1 MSKKKKIK
9 AKEIPV
15 KEEKNVLESLSERK
29 KNLIAL
35 VIILIPLLYFFLPW
49 QLNNVQPVGSD
60 YLSNLGQTHLWTEWQ
75 KQHGE
80 QVLWNPNIF
89 CGEPIYERLTPQILD
104 VITFLSYLGKIFYWV
119 FWQLLAGAL
128 GVYFLLRYKKIP
140 WYIAVIVAVGFILLP
155 DWMALIG
162 EGHNSKLRAIMAL
175 PWLFLSFDY
184 FFEKKSWLAVGL
196 FALAF
201 AWITRTH
208 HFQIVFYGILVLFF
222 LYIYPTIKLLVDKK
236 YKDFGNLFLKFA
248 LALVLVFMTA
258 AQPLFTTNE
267 YAKYSTR
274 GGNPVKLG
282 KEAQTARK
290 AGGVSFD
297 YATQWSYSPDELLSF
312 FIPRFR
318 GGLSGEVYEGTLYPS
333 LRGKQVP
340 GYWGEKPFNGNYA
353 SLSMILFLFAVI
365 GTVSYRRDKYVIGL
379 AVFVVFSVLLSF
391 GRHFP
396 ELYSLFFYYLPYFSK
411 FRAPSMILNVTFI
424 ATLFLSAYGLKAI
437 LFEIT
442 EKDYKWVTG
451 VFVAGIVI
459 IIAVF
464 LFNDSYAYAT
474 AAELHRYNT
483 NTLNAIKNIRQE
495 FLIADTKREFIYI
508 VLATGALVWFLFGQL
523 KKEYFAAIVFVLASF
538 EIFVTTN
545 HAYDQINVQNPD
557 KIASVEFGTT
567 PITNVLTSAPKTMRA
582 IVLGRSFT
590 SNHYAYYYPLISG
603 YSAIKLQAIQD
614 VIEHNLYAGN
624 SPDGINWKVVNMMSG
639 KYVISS
645 SPLRSPGLTKIAED
659 RYRKEILY
667 QNNAALPKGYFV
679 KDLKKLKTPEEVVL
693 FMNKNDFKPDSIALT
708 VSSKT
713 GEETFSGKGTVTLL
727 NYEPNRLSFETQ
739 TDSKQ
744 FLVIPEMYY
753 PVGWNATV
761 NGKESKVL
769 RVNHVMRG
777 VYVPA
782 GKSIVKLEFHPSTY
796 YTSMTLVW
804 VGNILI
810 LLFVFVPLY
819 LEYSKKRK
827 TKE

>member
-1 MSKKKKIK
+1 MSKKKKNK
-9 AKEIPV
+9 AKKIAV
-15 KEEKNVLESLSERK
+15 KEEKNILESLSESK
-29 KNLIAL
+29 KNLIA
-35 VIILIPLLYFFLPW
+35 VIIILIPLLYFFLPW
-49 QLNNVQPVGSD
+49 QLNHVQPVGTDFLASK
-60 YLSNLGQTHLWTEWQ
+60 GQTHLWTEWQ

-89 CGEPIYERLTPQILD
+89 CGEPVYERITPRIVD
-104 VITFLSYLGKIFYWV
+104 VITFLSYLGRIFYWV
-119 FWQLLAGAL
+119 FWQMLIGAL
-128 GVYFLLRYKKIP
+128 GVYFLLKYKKIP
-140 WYIAVIVAVGFILLP
+140 WYIAVIVAIGFLLLP

-162 EGHNSKLRAIMAL
+162 EGHNSKLRAIMSL

-201 AWITRTH
+201 AWISRTH

-248 LALVLVFMTA
+248 LALILVFMTA

-282 KEAQTARK
+282 KEAQTAHK

-333 LRGKQVP
+333 LRGRQIP

-365 GTVSYRRDKYVIGL
+365 GVVFYRRDKYVIGL

-396 ELYSLFFYYLPYFSK
+396 ELYSLFFYYLPYFAK

-424 ATLFLSAYGLKAI
+424 TTLFLAGYGIKAV
-437 LFEIT
+437 LFDARKE
-442 EKDYKWVTG
+442 DYKWITG
-451 VFVAGIVI
+451 IFTAGIVI

-474 AAELHRYNT
+474 AAELHRYNS
-483 NTLNAIKNIRQE
+483 NTLNALKNIRQE
-495 FLIADTKREFIYI
+495 FLIADTKKEFIY
-508 VLATGALVWFLFGQL
+508 VMLATGTLVWFLYGEL
-523 KKEYFAAIVFVLASF
+523 KKEYFVGIVFILASF
-538 EIFVTTN
+538 EIFGITN
-545 HAYDQINVQNPD
+545 HAYKQINVKNPER
-557 KIASVEFGTT
+557 IASSEFGTS
-567 PITNVLTSAPKTMRA
+567 PITDILTKSPKNMRA
-582 IVLGRSFT
+582 IVLGRDFT

-603 YSAIKLQAIQD
+603 YSAIKLQLIQD
-614 VIEHNLYAGN
+614 IFEHNLYSGN
-624 SPDGINWKVVNMMSG
+624 SPDRINWKVVSMLSG

-645 SPLRSPGLTKIAED
+645 GLLRSPQLKKIAED
-659 RYRKEILY
+659 KYRKDILY
-667 QNNAALPKGYFV
+667 LNPDAMPKGYLI
-679 KDLKKLKTPEEVVL
+679 KELKKLKTPEDVVL
-693 FMNKNDFKPDSIALT
+693 YMNKPEFKPDSIAVT
-708 VSSKT
+708 VDKKLGSEK
-713 GEETFSGKGTVTLL
+713 FSGKGTVKLL
-727 NYEPNRLSFETQ
+727 NYEPNKISFEVK
-739 TDSKQ
+739 TDSTQ
-744 FLVIPEMYY
+744 FLVISEMYY
-753 PVGWNATV
+753 PLGWHATV
-761 NGKESKVL
+761 NGKETNIS
-769 RVNHVMRG
+769 RVNHLMRG
-777 VYVPA
+777 VKVPA
-782 GKSIVKLEFHPSTY
+782 GKSLVKLEFHPTTY
-796 YTSMTLVW
+796 YTSMALVW
-804 VGNILI
+804 VGDILI
-810 LLFVFVPLY
+810 LLIIFIPLY
-819 LEYSKKRK
+819 LEYSKRRK